1 MNLFIKS
8 VKQIVKT
15 KILIQGS
22 KKYYLSSQIFIKPV
36 RVVFSNFLINR
47 YCGIFFTK
55 KDYKKQRIKS
65 SGFPPFVQDNPAPP
79 PSRITI
85 IFRISAVPSDKLPSL
100 MFLSE
105 DLLS

>member
-36 RVVFSNFLINR
+36 CVVFSNFLINR
-47 YCGIFFTK
+47 YCGIFFL
-55 KDYKKQRIKS
+55 QRKITRNKELKAV
-65 SGFPPFVQDNPAPP
+65 GFHHLYRTIPP
-79 PSRITI
+79 PPPAELQS
-85 IFRISAVPSDKLPSL
+85 S
-100 MFLSE
+100 SE
-105 DLLS
+105 FQLYLLTKYHH